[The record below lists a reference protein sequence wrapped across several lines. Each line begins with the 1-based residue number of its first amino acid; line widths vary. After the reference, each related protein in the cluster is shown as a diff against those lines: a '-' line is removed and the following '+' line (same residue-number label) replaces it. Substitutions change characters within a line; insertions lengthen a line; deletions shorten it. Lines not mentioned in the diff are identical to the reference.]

1 MAFAGTHGRC
11 PHFNEKSRQH
21 ILNIFE
27 WSANN
32 MEKARRRVGVSTGS
46 STRDSGEGTD
56 PAAGIP
62 GLLIKQRWIVVIWY
76 CSRDAPN
83 KREIWCERFV

>member
-1 MAFAGTHGRC
+1 MFYVVRSSTS
-11 PHFNEKSRQH
+11 NT
-21 ILNIFE
+21 
-27 WSANN
+27 
-32 MEKARRRVGVSTGS
+32 EKAWRLVGVSTGC